1 MTKEEQQT
9 FRPRIETRIQEIRD
23 SLAATAQDRE
33 AISPDASIGR
43 LSRLDSMQMQQL
55 ALGVQTRMKE
65 EISRLQEALGRIDRG
80 IFGTCEL
87 CRKDIS
93 AERLDYQPDA
103 AVCVDC
109 LNRPRRRR

>member
-43 LSRLDSMQMQQL
+43 LSRLDSMQMQ
-55 ALGVQTRMKE
+55 
-65 EISRLQEALGRIDRG
+65 
-80 IFGTCEL
+80 
-87 CRKDIS
+87 
-93 AERLDYQPDA
+93 
-103 AVCVDC
+103 
-109 LNRPRRRR
+109 

>member
-1 MTKEEQQT
+1 
-9 FRPRIETRIQEIRD
+9 
-23 SLAATAQDRE
+23 
-33 AISPDASIGR
+33 
-43 LSRLDSMQMQQL
+43 
-55 ALGVQTRMKE
+55 MKE